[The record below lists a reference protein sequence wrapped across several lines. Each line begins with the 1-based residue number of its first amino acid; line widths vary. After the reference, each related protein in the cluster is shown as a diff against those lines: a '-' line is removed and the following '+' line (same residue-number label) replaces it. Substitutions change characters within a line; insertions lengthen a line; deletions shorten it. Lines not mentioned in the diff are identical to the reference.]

1 MVQALTLDR
10 QDNKLSVVLALT
22 LDRQD
27 KLSVVLA
34 LTLDR
39 QDKLSVVQALTLDRQ
54 YNDRTNCQWSK
65 L

>member
-10 QDNKLSVVLALT
+10 QDKLSVVQALT

-39 QDKLSVVQALTLDRQ
+39 Q
-54 YNDRTNCQWSK
+54 YNDRTVSGPSFNPR
-65 L
+65 

>member
-10 QDNKLSVVLALT
+10 QYN
-22 LDRQD
+22 D
-27 KLSVVLA
+27 KLSVVQA

-54 YNDRTNCQWSK
+54 DKNCQWSSFNPR
-65 L
+65 

>member
-1 MVQALTLDR
+1 MVQALTVDR
-10 QDNKLSVVLALT
+10 QDKLSVVLALT

-39 QDKLSVVQALTLDRQ
+39 QD
-54 YNDRTNCQWSK
+54 NDRTNCQWCK

>member
-1 MVQALTLDR
+1 MVQ
-10 QDNKLSVVLALT
+10 ALT

-39 QDKLSVVQALTLDRQ
+39 R
-54 YNDRTNCQWSK
+54 YNDRTSCQWSK

>member
-1 MVQALTLDR
+1 M
-10 QDNKLSVVLALT
+10 VLALT

-39 QDKLSVVQALTLDRQ
+39 QDKLSVFQALTLDRPVSGPSF
-54 YNDRTNCQWSK
+54 NPR
-65 L
+65 